1 MAMVLAPRERQAGER
16 RVALVPAM
24 VKSYLQAG
32 LQVVVETGAGKLAG
46 FTDDAYR
53 EAGAKIARDMPWEE
67 ASLCLTIH
75 GVESESIAAL
85 SPGAAVV
92 GLLAP
97 DSDAFPRD
105 AYEKAQVRAF
115 ALERLPRI
123 SRAQSMDALSS
134 QATAAG
140 YRAALLAAEA
150 LPRFLPMLTTAAG
163 TIRPARVLV
172 IGTGVAGLQAIA
184 TIRRLGAVVEAY
196 DVRTAAKEQVES
208 LGARFIATG
217 VGAEAEGGYA
227 RELTEEEK
235 SQQAEILAR
244 HVATANALI
253 TTASVPGRPA
263 PRIISKAMVES
274 MAPGA
279 VIVDLG
285 ASGGGNCELTK
296 PGKTTV
302 HAGITLVGP
311 TNPASGVAYH
321 ASEMYARNGYNFVAP
336 WFGKNG
342 ALNIPAG
349 DEIYIASLVSGALP
363 DAEASAGAQTEE
375 EGSS

>member
-1 MAMVLAPRERQAGER
+1 MAMVLVPRERQAGER
-16 RVALVPAM
+16 RVALVPGM

-32 LQVVVETGAGKLAG
+32 LQVVVEAGAGKAAG
-46 FTDDAYR
+46 FMDDAYR
-53 EAGAKIARDMPWEE
+53 ETGAKIARDVPWKE
-67 ASLCLTIH
+67 AALCLTVRGLEI
-75 GVESESIAAL
+75 ESITTL
-85 SPGAAVV
+85 SPGTAVI

-97 DSDAFPRD
+97 DSADFPRD
-105 AYEKAQVRAF
+105 AYEQARVNAF

-140 YRAALLAAEA
+140 YRAALLAAAA
-150 LPRFLPMLTTAAG
+150 LLRFLPMLTTAAG

-184 TIRRLGAVVEAY
+184 TVRRLGAVVEAY
-196 DVRTAAKEQVES
+196 DVRAAAKEQVES
-208 LGARFIATG
+208 LGARFVATE

-227 RELTEEEK
+227 RELTAEEK
-235 SQQAEILAR
+235 ARQAEVLAR
-244 HVATANALI
+244 HVAMANALI
-253 TTASVPGRPA
+253 TTAAVPGRPA

-274 MAPGA
+274 MAPGS

-285 ASGGGNCELTK
+285 ASGGGNCEFTK
-296 PGKTTV
+296 PDKTTV
-302 HAGITLVGP
+302 HAGVTLIGP

-336 WFGKNG
+336 WFGENG
-342 ALNIPAG
+342 VLSIPAG

-363 DAEASAGAQTEE
+363 GAGAPADAPPEKEE
-375 EGSS
+375 SS